1 MARTKSTPF
10 QLELIRQ
17 QNDKSRTKRI
27 STLNQR
33 IVTLADQSKYERKRG
48 IRLAIAAQ
56 QARRQQ
62 IHLIEDELD
71 DQSSDSEE
79 ETDNSGSEEENKH
92 LLPDPQFRLHRW
104 NYPRILARVQREH
117 FTSISSNVGPNLTRK
132 AKQTHRC

>member
-1 MARTKSTPF
+1 MARTKSTSF

-17 QNDKSRTKRI
+17 QNDKSRTERT

-33 IVTLADQSKYERKRG
+33 IVTLAEQSEYERKRG

-71 DQSSDSEE
+71 KQSSDSEE
-79 ETDNSGSEEENKH
+79 ETDNSGSEEETNTSFQTRNFDYIVGIILGFILGFSTQDLQWPYSRSLVSAK
-92 LLPDPQFRLHRW
+92 P
-104 NYPRILARVQREH
+104 PRTQ
-117 FTSISSNVGPNLTRK
+117 G
-132 AKQTHRC
+132 

>member
-17 QNDKSRTKRI
+17 KNDKSRTKRI

-33 IVTLADQSKYERKRG
+33 IVTLAEQSEYERKRG

-62 IHLIEDELD
+62 IHLIENELD
-71 DQSSDSEE
+71 DQSSESEE
-79 ETDNSGSEEENKH
+79 EADSSGSEEETNTSFQTRNFDYIVGIILGFILGFSASI
-92 LLPDPQFRLHRW
+92 LLQ
-104 NYPRILARVQREH
+104 
-117 FTSISSNVGPNLTRK
+117 
-132 AKQTHRC
+132 

>member
-17 QNDKSRTKRI
+17 QNDKSRTERI

-33 IVTLADQSKYERKRG
+33 IVTLAEQSEYERKRG

-56 QARRQQ
+56 QARQQ
-62 IHLIEDELD
+62 IHLIEDKLD

-79 ETDNSGSEEENKH
+79 ETDNSGSEEETNTFFQTRNFDYIVGII
-92 LLPDPQFRLHRW
+92 LLGF
-104 NYPRILARVQREH
+104 ILGFSA
-117 FTSISSNVGPNLTRK
+117 SILL
-132 AKQTHRC
+132 Q

>member
-17 QNDKSRTKRI
+17 KNDKSRTERL

-33 IVTLADQSKYERKRG
+33 IFTLAEQSEYERKRG

-62 IHLIEDELD
+62 VHLIEDELD
-71 DQSSDSEE
+71 NQSSKSEE
-79 ETDNSGSEEENKH
+79 DNDNSGSE
-92 LLPDPQFRLHRW
+92 
-104 NYPRILARVQREH
+104 
-117 FTSISSNVGPNLTRK
+117 
-132 AKQTHRC
+132 